1 MSLGASGA
9 FPVFMVFA
17 VFVTSALFLALWV
30 TTDRV
35 TPGDFYV
42 SDGRLTPARNGLA
55 LFGDYMS
62 AATLLGSP
70 GVVALAG
77 YDGIPYL
84 LGPIVAW
91 VVMLLL
97 IAEPF
102 HSTGRY
108 TIGDSLG
115 RRLRPRSVH
124 LASGISTLVIS
135 LVYVIAQLVGAGAL
149 AAPILGLD
157 STGARQIMVGALGI
171 LMVIYVV
178 IGGMRATTAV
188 QLVKAVVLLGG
199 GGYLALLVMSR
210 YGWNPAALL
219 SRAAGHSG
227 LGADFLRPG
236 IRYGDD
242 GVGRLDSLSM
252 QLAVLLGAAGLPH
265 LLMRLR
271 AVPTARAARGSV
283 TWATGL
289 TVVFCLAAGV
299 LGFGAV
305 ALLGRGAIAA
315 DSPTGNSAVLLLAE
329 SLGGA
334 FLLTLISC
342 VAFTTILAVVA
353 GIVLAAST
361 ALAHDLYQ
369 VGLRGGRA
377 SEKSELLVARGGV
390 LLIGLTATGLSMY
403 VQGQNI
409 SFLVGL
415 AFAVAASAVLPALL
429 YHLYWKGFTTRGAL
443 WSIYGGL
450 LSSVLLVL
458 LSPALSG
465 DPAAL
470 LPDMDFAVFPLSNP
484 AVVSVPLGFLL
495 GWLGSVLDG
504 RERGGAA
511 YADVE
516 ARVLL
521 GAGTGSVSRHE
532 SAAGDVPIP

>member
-1 MSLGASGA
+1 MTTAAPSAAAGS
-9 FPVFMVFA
+9 FPVFVVFA
-17 VFVTSALFLALWV
+17 AFVASALFLALWV

-42 SDGRLTPARNGLA
+42 SDGRLTPRRNGTA

-124 LASGISTLVIS
+124 LAAGIAALVIS
-135 LVYVIAQLVGAGAL
+135 LVYLIAQLVGAGAL

-157 STGARQIMVGALGI
+157 GTGARQIMVGALGI
-171 LMVIYVV
+171 LMVLYVL

-188 QLVKAVVLLGG
+188 QLVKAVLLLGG
-199 GGYLALLVMSR
+199 GGCLAVLVMSR
-210 YGWNPAALL
+210 YGWNPSVLL
-219 SRAAGHSG
+219 SRAADHSG
-227 LGADFLRPG
+227 LQDAFLRPG
-236 IRYGDD
+236 VRYGDD
-242 GVGRLDSLSM
+242 TVGRLDSLSL
-252 QLAVLLGAAGLPH
+252 QLAVLVGAAGLPH
-265 LLMRLR
+265 LLMRLG

-283 TWATGL
+283 TLATYL
-289 TVVFCLAAGV
+289 TLVFCLVGGV

-305 ALLGRGAIAA
+305 AVLGRGAITA
-315 DSPTGNSAVLLLAE
+315 DSATGNSAVLLLAE
-329 SLGGA
+329 RLGGA
-334 FLLTLISC
+334 FLLTVISC

-369 VGLRGGRA
+369 VGLRAGRA

-390 LLIGLTATGLSMY
+390 LLIGVTATGLSMY
-403 VQGQNI
+403 AQGQNI

-415 AFAVAASAVLPALL
+415 AFAVAGSAILPALL
-429 YHLYWKGFTTRGAL
+429 YHLYWRGFTTRGAL
-443 WSIYGGL
+443 WSVYGGL

-465 DPAAL
+465 GPAAL
-470 LPDMDFAVFPLSNP
+470 LPDLDFAVFPLSNP
-484 AVVSVPLGFLL
+484 ALVSIPLGFLF
-495 GWLGSVLDG
+495 GWLGSVLDR
-504 RERGGAA
+504 RERGGAE
-511 YADVE
+511 YAE
-516 ARVLL
+516 LEERVLL
-521 GAGTGSVSRHE
+521 GTGPGQSRGTG
-532 SAAGDVPIP
+532 P